1 VKKCPKCGETKAFSE
16 FSRHRSAKDGLQSR
30 CKKCNAAWLRQHRA
44 ENPEY
49 WLEWNR
55 RYKAKNHAKLRTKA
69 NARYAADP
77 VGQARKHLGWKL
89 KRKYGITLEEY
100 DRLMAMP
107 CGICGITATD
117 GARIVLDHC
126 HDTGKVRGPLC
137 QACNTG
143 IGKLG
148 DDPAQL
154 RVAAEYLERHR

>member
-1 VKKCPKCGETKAFSE
+1 VKKCTACGETKARSE
-16 FSRHRSAKDGLQSR
+16 FSRHRRNGDGLQSQ
-30 CKKCNAAWLRQHRA
+30 CKQCRAKWLRQHRV
-44 ENPEY
+44 ENPDVWVEY
-49 WLEWNR
+49 DR
-55 RYKAKNHAKLRTKA
+55 RYKATNYDKIRAQA

-77 VGQARKHLGWKL
+77 ESARRHLGWKL
-89 KRKYGITLEEY
+89 KRKYDLTLEEY

-107 CGICGITATD
+107 CGICGITAMA

-154 RVAAEYLERHR
+154 RVAADYLERYR